1 MSSDLD
7 LSQLGEM
14 TSPPMKRSSQ
24 SPPVATSNAN
34 GNGNGNANAGRSLA
48 RPPPRSNF
56 DLEPNPFEH
65 SFSSTSVSHGET
77 PKQDAASSNE
87 HIRTGSG
94 SNKALSNNVA
104 NGSTTSNNE
113 KDDESKPML
122 PPLAAIESPA
132 GQGYGPWALH
142 SSLRSGP
149 LSPAML
155 AGPTTQQ
162 TPSLGLGAFD
172 SSFVRTGLTPDVS
185 RTGLTP
191 LIGGPGGFPPPSPNT
206 AALFALVNGT
216 SASAPLGSNVAITP
230 GTLNAITGALNQS
243 LNAIHQPT
251 SMSLEQ
257 PQSMVDHQQNNN
269 GSYPNSDAF
278 SAHDSASHAISNAA
292 SALYLLSQQQSLQ
305 RQQQQQHQNQ
315 AQGQG
320 QVNPSAV
327 SGPPQPAME
336 ESPTVASTRRATK
349 RKTMD
354 APAPVPRGKKARS
367 ASTSGAAAAAA
378 ASAGIS
384 TRGAAKRK
392 SSKMEEDDEDDFDE
406 DDEDNDEYMEGIN
419 QLAGMSVS
427 GRSGGGGGS
436 SRSKK
441 PETEEEKR
449 RNFLERNRQA
459 ALKCRQRKKAWLTAL
474 QAKVEFLTAE
484 NERLSNALV
493 TSREEVARL
502 SQAVVAQGGAPSA
515 LLNLDPNGPNANGS
529 TILSSVNGTGGDSRS
544 SPIDHARRNSG
555 SSSTTGQPTIQ
566 SSQSMHVNVPPTMS
580 SGMNHGMTHH
590 GHSHS
595 LGHNAVGGVGG
606 MGHNRSHSHGHG
618 HTGVPAQNG
627 VTVGGRG
634 YGY

>member
-1 MSSDLD
+1 
-7 LSQLGEM
+7 
-14 TSPPMKRSSQ
+14 
-24 SPPVATSNAN
+24 
-34 GNGNGNANAGRSLA
+34 
-48 RPPPRSNF
+48 
-56 DLEPNPFEH
+56 
-65 SFSSTSVSHGET
+65 
-77 PKQDAASSNE
+77 
-87 HIRTGSG
+87 
-94 SNKALSNNVA
+94 
-104 NGSTTSNNE
+104 
-113 KDDESKPML
+113 
-122 PPLAAIESPA
+122 
-132 GQGYGPWALH
+132 
-142 SSLRSGP
+142 
-149 LSPAML
+149 ML

-216 SASAPLGSNVAITP
+216 SASGSNIAITP

-257 PQSMVDHQQNNN
+257 PQSMVDHQQQNNN
-269 GSYPNSDAF
+269 ANYPNSDAF
-278 SAHDSASHAISNAA
+278 SSHDSASHAISNAA

-305 RQQQQQHQNQ
+305 RHQNQ
-315 AQGQG
+315 AQQNALAAQGQG

-327 SGPPQPAME
+327 SGPPQQALP
-336 ESPTVASTRRATK
+336 ESPTTSVAPTRRATK

-367 ASTSGAAAAAA
+367 ASTSGAA
-378 ASAGIS
+378 GVS
-384 TRGAAKRK
+384 TRGAANKRK
-392 SSKMEEDDEDDFDE
+392 SSKMEEDDMMDDDFDE
-406 DDEDNDEYMEGIN
+406 DDEDDDMYMEGLMGPPSTAN
-419 QLAGMSVS
+419 AG
-427 GRSGGGGGS
+427 RASGGGGSG
-436 SRSKK
+436 RSKK

-459 ALKCRQRKKAWLTAL
+459 ALKCRQRKKAWLQAL
-474 QAKVEFLTAE
+474 QAKVEFLTSE

-515 LLNLDPNGPNANGS
+515 LLNIDPNASGPNGPNGNSSAIMN
-529 TILSSVNGTGGDSRS
+529 SVNTGNESTA
-544 SPIDHARRNSG
+544 SPVDHHARRNSG
-555 SSSTTGQPTIQ
+555 SSTTTTGQGSVQ
-566 SSQSMHVNVPPTMS
+566 NSQPLLPQTMS
-580 SGMNHGMTHH
+580 SGLNHGIQAHH

-595 LGHNAVGGVGG
+595 MGGHSGVVGNVNG
-606 MGHNRSHSHGHG
+606 MGHSRSHSHGHG
-618 HTGVPAQNG
+618 HPGVPAQNG